1 MMDWIKD
8 IALVILGAIGTAI
21 WFFWRRKVE
30 QKPVFENI
38 QKAEKLLSLRK
49 ELDKTN
55 YTIKDLRSL
64 EDALMGRAEAAK
76 ELGASF
82 EKQAEE
88 IRRIEFDSAMTQ
100 TEMNIVAAQAYERA
114 ERKLETIIAELKEY
128 FSPEEIARLDETTE
142 AWRNYQRKHAEFLA
156 SQYEGGSIQPLI
168 YASALESLTIAR
180 IVELETEL
188 KRLKDTCVPYRERE
202 TF

>member
-8 IALVILGAIGTAI
+8 IALVILGGIGTAI

-114 ERKLETIIAELKEY
+114 ERKLETTIAELKEY
-128 FSPEEIARLDETTE
+128 FSPEEIAGLDETNE

-156 SQYEGGSIQPLI
+156 SQYEGGSIKPLI
-168 YASALESLTIAR
+168 YASALESVTIAR

-188 KRLKDTCVPYRERE
+188 KQLKDTCVPYRDRE

>member
-1 MMDWIKD
+1 MMDFIKD
-8 IALVILGAIGTAI
+8 IALVILGAIGTVI

-30 QKPVFENI
+30 QKRVFENI
-38 QKAEKLLSLRK
+38 QKAEKLLLLRK

-55 YTIKDLRSL
+55 YTIEDLKSL
-64 EDALMGRAEAAK
+64 EDALMGRAEVAK

-88 IRRIEFDSAMTQ
+88 IRRIQFNSAMTQ
-100 TEMNIVAAQAYERA
+100 TEMNIVAAQVYERA

-128 FSPEEIARLDETTE
+128 LSPEEIAKLDETNE
-142 AWRNYQRKHAEFLA
+142 AWRNYQRKHAELLA

-168 YASALESLTIAR
+168 YSSALESLTIAR

-188 KRLKDTCVPYRERE
+188 KQLKDMCVPYRERD

>member
-1 MMDWIKD
+1 
-8 IALVILGAIGTAI
+8 
-21 WFFWRRKVE
+21 
-30 QKPVFENI
+30 
-38 QKAEKLLSLRK
+38 
-49 ELDKTN
+49 
-55 YTIKDLRSL
+55 
-64 EDALMGRAEAAK
+64 
-76 ELGASF
+76 
-82 EKQAEE
+82 
-88 IRRIEFDSAMTQ
+88 
-100 TEMNIVAAQAYERA
+100 MNIVAAQAYERA

-142 AWRNYQRKHAEFLA
+142 AWRNYQRKHAEFLI

>member
-1 MMDWIKD
+1 MDWIKD
-8 IALVILGAIGTAI
+8 IALIILGAIGTTI

-142 AWRNYQRKHAEFLA
+142 AWRNYQRKHAEFLT

>member
-1 MMDWIKD
+1 MMDCIKD
-8 IALVILGAIGTAI
+8 IALVILGGIGTAI
-21 WFFWRRKVE
+21 WFFWRRRVE

-55 YTIKDLRSL
+55 FTIKDLRSL

-82 EKQAEE
+82 EKQAQE

-114 ERKLETIIAELKEY
+114 ERKLETTIAELKEY
-128 FSPEEIARLDETTE
+128 FSPEEIARLDETNE

-168 YASALESLTIAR
+168 YASTLESVTIAR

-188 KRLKDTCVPYRERE
+188 KQLKNTCVPYRERE

>member
-1 MMDWIKD
+1 MDWIKD
-8 IALVILGAIGTAI
+8 IALVILGGIGTAI

-30 QKPVFENI
+30 QKPIFENI
-38 QKAEKLLSLRK
+38 QKAEKLLSLRMQ
-49 ELDKTN
+49 LDKTN

-76 ELGASF
+76 KLGASF

-88 IRRIEFDSAMTQ
+88 IRRIEFDSALTQ
-100 TEMNIVAAQAYERA
+100 TEMNIVASQAYERA
-114 ERKLETIIAELKEY
+114 ERKLETTIAELKEY
-128 FSPEEIARLDETTE
+128 FSPEEIARLDETNE

-168 YASALESLTIAR
+168 YASALESVTIAR

-188 KRLKDTCVPYRERE
+188 KQLKDTYVPYRERE

>member
-1 MMDWIKD
+1 MDWIKD
-8 IALVILGAIGTAI
+8 IALVILGGVGTAI

-100 TEMNIVAAQAYERA
+100 TEMNVVAAQAYERA
-114 ERKLETIIAELKEY
+114 ERKLETTITELKEY
-128 FSPEEIARLDETTE
+128 FSPEQIARLDETNE
-142 AWRNYQRKHAEFLA
+142 AWRNYQRKHAESLA

-168 YASALESLTIAR
+168 YSSALESVTIAR

-188 KRLKDTCVPYRERE
+188 KQLKDTCVPYRERE

>member
-1 MMDWIKD
+1 MDWIKD

-38 QKAEKLLSLRK
+38 QKAEKLLSLQK

-100 TEMNIVAAQAYERA
+100 TEMNIVATQAYERA

-128 FSPEEIARLDETTE
+128 FSPEEIARLDGTTE

>member
-1 MMDWIKD
+1 MRF
-8 IALVILGAIGTAI
+8 GTAI

>member
-8 IALVILGAIGTAI
+8 IALVILGGIGTAI

-114 ERKLETIIAELKEY
+114 ERKLETTIAELKEY
-128 FSPEEIARLDETTE
+128 FSPEEIARLDETNE

-156 SQYEGGSIQPLI
+156 SQYEGGSIKPLI
-168 YASALESLTIAR
+168 YASALESVTIAR

-188 KRLKDTCVPYRERE
+188 KQLKDTCVPYRERE